1 MNIIIAG
8 GTGFIGRNLVT
19 KFLERGMNIAV
30 VGRDKNKIKKI
41 YESRVEAL
49 EWLDLSS
56 QKLSYYDV
64 VINLA
69 GQDISKKRWSQNF
82 KECIL
87 DSRVD
92 STYAL
97 ALLCSKL
104 GAKSP
109 RILNA
114 SAVGIYGIAGENPL
128 QPIPVNESWKSA
140 STIAS
145 DFLSDVAR
153 KWEEALAPAI
163 ANNVSVSIMR
173 FGVVLK
179 MNEGMLGKLAL
190 SVKLGL
196 AGKIGGGQQWISWI
210 HIDDLVSAI
219 IFLLEHPEITGPIN
233 LTHPM
238 PVTQSEFI
246 HLLAKYYHRPCFF
259 NMPAWLVKCLFGEMG
274 EELLLGGQNVVP
286 ARLQQYGF
294 IFSKK
299 NISDVFV

>member
-1 MNIIIAG
+1 MKIMVAG
-8 GTGFIGRNLVT
+8 GTGFIGKNLIAR
-19 KFLERGMNIAV
+19 LRELSIDIAV

-41 YESRVEAL
+41 YGSGVEAL
-49 EWLDLSS
+49 EWLELSS
-56 QKLSYYDV
+56 QKLTHYDV
-64 VINLA
+64 IINLA
-69 GQDISKKRWSQNF
+69 GQDISEKRWSQKF
-82 KECIL
+82 KKCIL
-87 DSRVD
+87 ESRVD
-92 STYAL
+92 STRAL

-114 SAVGIYGIAGENPL
+114 SAVGIYGVAGQNPL
-128 QPIPVNESWKSA
+128 QPIPVDESWKNA

-153 KWEEALAPAI
+153 KWEEALVPAI
-163 ANNVSVSIMR
+163 KNHVSVTIMR

-179 MNEGMLGKLAL
+179 INEGMLRKLAP

-196 AGKIGGGQQWISWI
+196 AGKLGSGQQWISWI
-210 HIDDLVSAI
+210 HIDDLVAAI
-219 IFLLEHPEITGPIN
+219 IFLLERPDITGPIN

-246 HLLAKYYHRPCFF
+246 HIFAKHYHRPCLF
-259 NMPAWLVKCLFGEMG
+259 NMPAWLVKFLFGDMG
-274 EELLLGGQNVVP
+274 EELLLGGQKVVP
-286 ARLQQYGF
+286 ARLPYYGF

-299 NISDVFV
+299 TISDAFV

>member
-1 MNIIIAG
+1 MKIIVAG
-8 GTGFIGRNLVT
+8 GTGCIGRNLIA
-19 KFLERGMNIAV
+19 KLLERGMDIAV
-30 VGRDKNKIKKI
+30 IGRDKRKIKKI

-49 EWLDLSS
+49 EWSDLSS
-56 QKLSYYDV
+56 QKLSYYDA

-69 GQDISKKRWSQNF
+69 GQDISEKRWSKKF

-87 DSRVD
+87 DSRLD
-92 STYAL
+92 STNAL

-104 GAKSP
+104 GVKSP
-109 RILNA
+109 RMLNA
-114 SAVGIYGIAGENPL
+114 SAVGVYGMTGQNPL
-128 QPIPVNESWKSA
+128 QPIPVDESWKDI
-140 STIAS
+140 STIES
-145 DFLSDVAR
+145 SFLSDVAR

-163 ANNVSVSIMR
+163 ANDVPVTIMR

-179 MNEGMLGKLAL
+179 INEGMLGKLAL

-196 AGKIGGGQQWISWI
+196 AGKIGSGQQWMSWI

-219 IFLLEHPEITGPIN
+219 IFLLEHPDITGPIN

-238 PVTQSEFI
+238 PVTQSAFI
-246 HLLAKYYHRPCFF
+246 HLLAKHYHRPCFF

-286 ARLQQYGF
+286 ARLQQHGF

-299 NISDVFV
+299 TISDAFM